1 MDRRRSGMTI
11 INMLNERTKPMM
23 KRMLMMAMMAVFAVT
38 AAFADDDEFKV
49 VEGSFV
55 DVVRQPG
62 KTATVDFDYLDA
74 TIADKE
80 KSGRTLKK
88 WLQDEDPKAFNN
100 WDEHMAD
107 AKEYFTKRWNEEK
120 KKNLKVVDDGPAD
133 YRIIIKATKFST
145 GNSGAAYWSMSKRDG
160 GIIISGDLTIK
171 DASGNTVCKVD
182 LIDYRGASS
191 RTMDIKVP
199 NFTRRM
205 KMFHKS
211 LAKDLLEDIKK

>member
-1 MDRRRSGMTI
+1 MKKLFMMT
-11 INMLNERTKPMM
+11 MM
-23 KRMLMMAMMAVFAVT
+23 VVFSVT

-62 KTATVDFDYLDA
+62 KTATVEFDYLNA

-80 KSGRTLKK
+80 QSGRTLKK
-88 WLQDEDPKAFNN
+88 WLQDEDPEVFGK

-107 AKEYFTKRWNEEK
+107 AKKFFTKRWNEEK
-120 KKNLKVVDDGPAD
+120 KQNLQIVDDGTAD
-133 YRIIIKATKFST
+133 YRILVKATKFST
-145 GNSGAAYWSMSKRDG
+145 GNAGAAYWSISKRDG
-160 GIIISGDLTIK
+160 GIIISGELVIK
-171 DASGNTVCKVD
+171 DASGKTVCKVD

-191 RTMDIKVP
+191 RTFDLKMP

-205 KMFHKS
+205 QMFHKS
-211 LAKDLLEDIKK
+211 FAKDLLEDIEK

>member
-1 MDRRRSGMTI
+1 MKKLFMMT
-11 INMLNERTKPMM
+11 MM
-23 KRMLMMAMMAVFAVT
+23 VVFSVA

-62 KTATVDFDYLDA
+62 KTATVEFDYLNA

-80 KSGRTLKK
+80 QSGRTLKK
-88 WLQDEDPKAFNN
+88 WLQDEDPEVFGK

-107 AKEYFTKRWNEEK
+107 AKKFFTKRWNEEK
-120 KKNLKVVDDGPAD
+120 KQNLQIVDDGKAD
-133 YRIIIKATKFST
+133 YRILVKATKFST
-145 GNSGAAYWSMSKRDG
+145 GNAGAAYWSISKRDG
-160 GIIISGDLTIK
+160 GIIISGELVIK
-171 DASGNTVCKVD
+171 DASGKTVCKVD

-191 RTMDIKVP
+191 RTFDLKMP

-205 KMFHKS
+205 QMFHKS
-211 LAKDLLEDIKK
+211 FAKDLLEDIEK

>member
-1 MDRRRSGMTI
+1 MKKLFMMT
-11 INMLNERTKPMM
+11 MM
-23 KRMLMMAMMAVFAVT
+23 VVFSVA

-62 KTATVDFDYLDA
+62 KTATVEFDYLNA

-80 KSGRTLKK
+80 QSGRTLKK
-88 WLQDEDPKAFNN
+88 WLQDEDPEVFGK
-100 WDEHMAD
+100 WDKHMAD
-107 AKEYFTKRWNEEK
+107 AKKFFTKRWNEEK
-120 KKNLKVVDDGPAD
+120 KQNLQIVDNGNAD
-133 YRIIIKATKFST
+133 YRILVKATKFST
-145 GNSGAAYWSMSKRDG
+145 GNAGAAYWSMSKRDG
-160 GIIISGDLTIK
+160 GIIISGELVIK
-171 DASGNTVCKVD
+171 DASGKTVCKVD

-191 RTMDIKVP
+191 RTLDLKMP

-205 KMFHKS
+205 QMFHKS

>member
-1 MDRRRSGMTI
+1 
-11 INMLNERTKPMM
+11 M
-23 KRMLMMAMMAVFAVT
+23 KRLFMMTMMVVLSVT

-62 KTATVDFDYLDA
+62 KTATVEFDYLNA

-80 KSGRTLKK
+80 QSSRTLEK
-88 WLQDEDPKAFNN
+88 WLQDEDPKVYGK
-100 WDEHMAD
+100 WDKHMKD
-107 AKEYFTKRWNEEK
+107 AKEYFTNRWNEEK
-120 KKNLKVVDDGPAD
+120 KQNLQIVDNGNAD
-133 YRIIIKATKFST
+133 YRILVKATKFST
-145 GNSGAAYWSMSKRDG
+145 GNAGAAYWSMSKRDG
-160 GIIISGDLTIK
+160 GIIISGELVIK
-171 DASGNTVCKVD
+171 DASGKTVCKVD

-191 RTMDIKVP
+191 RTLDLKMP

-205 KMFHKS
+205 QMFHKS

>member
-1 MDRRRSGMTI
+1 MKKLFMMT
-11 INMLNERTKPMM
+11 MM
-23 KRMLMMAMMAVFAVT
+23 VVFSVT

-62 KTATVDFDYLDA
+62 KTATVEFDYLNA

-80 KSGRTLKK
+80 QSGRTLKK
-88 WLQDEDPKAFNN
+88 WLQDEDPEVFGK

-107 AKEYFTKRWNEEK
+107 AKKFFTKRWNEEK
-120 KKNLKVVDDGPAD
+120 KQNLQIVDNGQAD
-133 YRIIIKATKFST
+133 YRILVKATKFST
-145 GNSGAAYWSMSKRDG
+145 GNAGAAYWSISKRDG
-160 GIIISGDLTIK
+160 GIIISGELVIK
-171 DASGNTVCKVD
+171 DASGKTVCKVD

-191 RTMDIKVP
+191 RTFDLKMP

-205 KMFHKS
+205 QMFHKS
-211 LAKDLLEDIKK
+211 FAKDLLEDIEK

>member
-1 MDRRRSGMTI
+1 
-11 INMLNERTKPMM
+11 M
-23 KRMLMMAMMAVFAVT
+23 KRMIMMAMMAVFAVT

-62 KTATVDFDYLDA
+62 KTATVEFDYLDA
-74 TIADKE
+74 TIQDKE
-80 KSGRTLKK
+80 ESGRTLKK
-88 WLQDEDPKAFNN
+88 WLQEEDPKEFDK
-100 WDEHMAD
+100 WDSHMAD
-107 AKEYFTKRWNEEK
+107 AKEFFTKRWNEEK
-120 KKNLKVVDDGPAD
+120 KKNLKVVDGDQAD
-133 YRIIIKATKFST
+133 YRIIIKASKFST

-160 GIIISGDLTIK
+160 GIIISGDLTIL
-171 DASGNTVCKVD
+171 DASGKTVCKVD

-191 RTMDIKVP
+191 RTMDFKVP